1 MWLKSLIGR
10 TAIIGVALVAGI
22 TVGTISFSPAIAT
35 NLSNQSQSTAP
46 VFPKNENGQT
56 YGSDLYCTSPETGP
70 DLISA
75 KGVDGTDGY
84 VLSVDLY
91 GVMPKTPQEALTQ
104 QQKAGS
110 VRKIPLYAADGKTV
124 IGTFNIKTGK
134 VIQELVLDD
143 S

>member
-1 MWLKSLIGR
+1 MWLKSLMGR
-10 TAIIGVALVAGI
+10 TAIIGATLVAGI
-22 TVGTISFSPAIAT
+22 TLGTLSFSPAIST
-35 NLSNQSQSTAP
+35 TLSNQSQAPAP

-75 KGVDGTDGY
+75 KGVHGTDGY

-91 GVMPKTPQEALTQ
+91 GLMPKTPQEALAQ

-110 VRKIPLYAADGKTV
+110 VRKIPLFAADGKTV
-124 IGTFNIKTGK
+124 IGTFNIVTGK
-134 VIQELVLDD
+134 VIEE
-143 S
+143 